1 MSNDRIPDLMKL
13 GEIETDMEQ
22 VVSTDIIDASVISQ
36 SFARFTLDR
45 RVGFLHSNSKLT
57 VALTPLTNTTSFFP
71 FSVGAHNLV
80 KKCRLLIGQKEI
92 ASTDDYAWLNC
103 YQSQFITNENNKERQ
118 LYVDGRAIC
127 HENVY
132 DSIGSLESSTVGL
145 DLGNSG
151 LTTGAIG
158 AETTDTTIPH
168 FMNMNATNPEQAP
181 VYSIFLSELFP
192 MLRTFVLPC
201 YMIDEPIF
209 IEISWQDSVSSLS
222 GAANSLRACT
232 SSVGTANVAYQID
245 TNEVKLIYDSIS
257 YSGDIM
263 EKYKQQNPSISFQF
277 SEYSLAKRTGLDTA
291 FTGLKFNVGGK
302 GRLCSRVIYG
312 LQPDADILSRS
323 FCNSYRGNA
332 PSAGNNLTMNLLYN
346 DRYLFSQDRSN
357 NALLFSTTQQSEGA
371 VPMLLRQEYSNEV
384 IATITADTIQGM
396 SQRDNLSGDFF
407 WNSVRLN
414 RSERIN
420 NQGITLEYANAGLT
434 GAETYTLRVWVESL
448 KVATIK
454 EGKFDCYFA

>member
-1 MSNDRIPDLMKL
+1 
-13 GEIETDMEQ
+13 
-22 VVSTDIIDASVISQ
+22 
-36 SFARFTLDR
+36 
-45 RVGFLHSNSKLT
+45 
-57 VALTPLTNTTSFFP
+57 
-71 FSVGAHNLV
+71 
-80 KKCRLLIGQKEI
+80 
-92 ASTDDYAWLNC
+92 
-103 YQSQFITNENNKERQ
+103 
-118 LYVDGRAIC
+118 
-127 HENVY
+127 
-132 DSIGSLESSTVGL
+132 
-145 DLGNSG
+145 
-151 LTTGAIG
+151 
-158 AETTDTTIPH
+158 
-168 FMNMNATNPEQAP
+168 
-181 VYSIFLSELFP
+181 
-192 MLRTFVLPC
+192 
-201 YMIDEPIF
+201 
-209 IEISWQDSVSSLS
+209 
-222 GAANSLRACT
+222 
-232 SSVGTANVAYQID
+232 
-245 TNEVKLIYDSIS
+245 
-257 YSGDIM
+257 M
-263 EKYKQQNPSISFQF
+263 EKYRQQNPSISFQF